1 MSGVTY
7 MLTSREL
14 LIGNKSLK
22 ISKPTSSNNYV
33 HLTYSLTLDNSYLN
47 KELNWSFDL
56 LNLTNNSARI
66 LLDTGE
72 YALINVPLSE
82 DIVNVSLS
90 NIIQKTEIICYVSYL
105 KENYGDYYISNFNL
119 TVS

>member
-1 MSGVTY
+1 
-7 MLTSREL
+7 
-14 LIGNKSLK
+14 